1 MTHPYVSTGAQV
13 SDMFMKPPCDD
24 LDLLSNKPR
33 LFDKYMPQHERSV
46 MSNIVSVWIRI
57 IIASGV
63 CVLLLFF
70 FPLFSHFSAFRDKFY
85 CSRTVHGTHNHF
97 IQKKY
102 IYILKMRPTALFTYL
117 KIILLQYFQF
127 SVFSFTKNKLYP
139 NGPIV

>member
-70 FPLFSHFSAFRDKFY
+70 FHYFHAFQLLETSFIVHALFI
-85 CSRTVHGTHNHF
+85 TVHTLFTHYSSDP
-97 IQKKY
+97 QPLYSEKKKY
-102 IYILKMRPTALFTYL
+102 
-117 KIILLQYFQF
+117 
-127 SVFSFTKNKLYP
+127 
-139 NGPIV
+139 